1 MRLICP
7 NCGAQYEVPDD
18 VIPEGGRDVQCSNC
32 GDTWFQKDP
41 SQDRE
46 LSEEL
51 EQSLDEA
58 HWENDAVAPASTP
71 ASDYS
76 EPDPA
81 TAAPHTGHEE
91 RVEPEDE
98 GTQWEGFDDP
108 EFDGHDDEGADK
120 SEPADLQ
127 PEPTPA
133 EYAEYEDPESIPRP
147 RKLDPEVSE
156 ILRQEAEHES
166 QARRA
171 DVAGGLET
179 QPDLGLEEPQN
190 SESQQD
196 REARLR
202 MARMRGLSE
211 EQALGAAAGLAA
223 NASRRDLLPDIE
235 EINSSLRKDSN
246 RAAADDYSYE
256 TDPAEPRQS
265 GFSRGFLIMIL
276 IAVALVLLYTYAAQ
290 ISEMVPALGGVMD
303 SYVGAVNGLRVWLDT
318 QILSLMGWLDGMT
331 SQTPA
336 DS

>member
-1 MRLICP
+1 MSSADSVTAGLLVIGDEILSGRTKDVNI
-7 NCGAQYEVPDD
+7 GATADFCTDLGIDLMEVRVVSDVTDD
-18 VIPEGGRDVQCSNC
+18 IVDAVNALRARYTYVFTTGGIGPTHD
-32 GDTWFQKDP
+32 DIT
-41 SQDRE
+41 
-46 LSEEL
+46 
-51 EQSLDEA
+51 A
-58 HWENDAVAPASTP
+58 DAVAKAFGVALPINA
-71 ASDYS
+71 
-76 EPDPA
+76 
-81 TAAPHTGHEE
+81 
-91 RVEPEDE
+91 
-98 GTQWEGFDDP
+98 
-108 EFDGHDDEGADK
+108 
-120 SEPADLQ
+120 
-127 PEPTPA
+127 
-133 EYAEYEDPESIPRP
+133 
-147 RKLDPEVSE
+147 
-156 ILRQEAEHES
+156 
-166 QARRA
+166 QAREM
-171 DVAGGLET
+171 LESRWKQT
-179 QPDLGLEEPQN
+179 GTEVN
-190 SESQQD
+190 
-196 REARLR
+196 EARLR